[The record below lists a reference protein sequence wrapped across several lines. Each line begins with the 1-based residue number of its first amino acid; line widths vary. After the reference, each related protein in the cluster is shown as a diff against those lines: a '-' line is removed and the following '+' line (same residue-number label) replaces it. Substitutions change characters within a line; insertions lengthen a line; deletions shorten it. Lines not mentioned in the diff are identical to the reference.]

1 MMGCPVVGDHEM
13 LNTYPAVLRDGRIEW
28 TDDAPRNLPRDQ
40 PVRVY
45 VTLLDQPPA
54 TGSGEQAA
62 AVLRQIAAAGGLAS
76 IPDPDAWDRERREE
90 RPLPGREP

>member
-1 MMGCPVVGDHEM
+1 M
-13 LNTYPAVLRDGRIEW
+13 LPTYPAVIRDGRIEW
-28 TDDAPRNLPRDQ
+28 TGDAPRDLPRDQ

-45 VTLLDQPPA
+45 VTVLDQPA
-54 TGSGEQAA
+54 AAGSGEQAA

-76 IPDPDAWDRERREE
+76 ISDPDAWERERRER